1 MSENITA
8 VFKNTVKNRSEQGSK
23 RLLTDGGES
32 EVTAIFSRLCEL
44 AIADGDVPEDGS
56 GLDSVWTRD
65 LDSRRRDKDWKIAMN
80 PDTQN
85 EERVEGFPVE
95 GSESSIPAGAAVI
108 HYGDWPVGIV
118 RPTHGQL
125 GWEESKDDPEANAI
139 EDDLL
144 RDLEDE
150 LIDAGEEIERTI
162 PPQPMAT
169 DGGHDIAAKSDDELA
184 DLLDGVATAA
194 EPALS
199 NYDLSVIGEA
209 VSRLAD
215 GEEVEVDDSGGDTK
229 EWPILADGG
238 PGVTNVD
245 ASDLSLFQA
254 AALAIISEEKRYG
267 LAIKRELEDWYGED
281 VNHGRLY
288 PNLDELVQMGLVE
301 KTERD
306 RRTNDYMATQAGRT
320 VLRELV
326 DFFDAR
332 LPDEQLIADG
342 GVAVDSP
349 DVDVDQEDTAFVFSL
364 MEVDDV
370 AVSVEEDSYVV
381 SVTGLDRGTIDAGA
395 VISLAN
401 KYDHGIEDVTGDF
414 DDPEIIVEVAR

>member
-1 MSENITA
+1 
-8 VFKNTVKNRSEQGSK
+8 
-23 RLLTDGGES
+23 
-32 EVTAIFSRLCEL
+32 VTAIFSRLCEL

-65 LDSRRRDKDWKIAMN
+65 LESRRRDKDWKIAMN
-80 PDTQN
+80 PNTEA
-85 EERVEGFPVE
+85 EERIEGFPVE
-95 GSESSIPAGAAVI
+95 GSASSIPAGAAVI

-125 GWEESKDDPEANAI
+125 AWEESKDDPEANAI

-162 PPQPMAT
+162 APQPMAT
-169 DGGHDIAAKSDDELA
+169 DGG
-184 DLLDGVATAA
+184 TA
-194 EPALS
+194 
-199 NYDLSVIGEA
+199 V
-209 VSRLAD
+209 V
-215 GEEVEVDDSGGDTK
+215 
-229 EWPILADGG
+229 
-238 PGVTNVD
+238 NVD

-254 AALAIISEEKRYG
+254 EVLATIVEEKRYG
-267 LAIKRELEDWYGED
+267 LGIKRELEDWYGKE

-288 PNLDELVQMGLVE
+288 PNLDDLVEMGLVE
-301 KTERD
+301 KSDRD
-306 RRTNDYMATQAGRT
+306 RRTNDYMATPAGRR
-320 VLRELV
+320 VLRELN

-349 DVDVDQEDTAFVFSL
+349 DVDVDQEDNAFVFAL
-364 MEVDDV
+364 MQIDDV
-370 AVSVEEDSYVV
+370 SVSIEEGRYVV
-381 SVTGLDRGTIDAGA
+381 SITGLDRGTIDAGP

-401 KYDHGIEDVTGDF
+401 KYGHGIEDVTGDF
-414 DDPEIIVEVAR
+414 DDPEVIVEVAR